1 MKKAAIIF
9 FSLLLASGCSVKEQ
23 GIMAEEIPV
32 KTYEVYSS
40 ATTLQLVQNAQAPY
54 FDAYHDTFVIYTF
67 EGEDFVEYTFEREAV
82 LVFDPEE
89 QRIVNTDIVKGDIE

>member
-40 ATTLQLVQNAQAPY
+40 ATKLQLVQNAQAPY
-54 FDAYHDTFVIYTF
+54 FDAYHDTFVMYTF
-67 EGEDFVEYTFEREAV
+67 EGKTS
-82 LVFDPEE
+82 
-89 QRIVNTDIVKGDIE
+89 QNTRLNVRLCLCLTLKNGAL

>member
-1 MKKAAIIF
+1 MNTFTIYDPKNRVFLRDRVTGKF
-9 FSLLLASGCSVKEQ
+9 TRSECLA
-23 GIMAEEIPV
+23 
-32 KTYEVYSS
+32 
-40 ATTLQLVQNAQAPY
+40 APY

-89 QRIVNTDIVKGDIE
+89 QRIVNADIVNGDIE

>member
-1 MKKAAIIF
+1 MKKAVIIF
-9 FSLLLASGCSVKEQ
+9 FFLLLASGCSVKEQ

-40 ATTLQLVQNAQAPY
+40 ATKLQLVQNAQ
-54 FDAYHDTFVIYTF
+54 DTFVIYTF

-89 QRIVNTDIVKGDIE
+89 QRIVNADIVNGGIE